1 MCVYCPSEVL
11 FSEYLTLMQG
21 LRDDVKKNACGVW
34 MKEEGKMNE
43 TGRRGIFSSY
53 CTILVGVL
61 SKVPKLEVEME

>member
-1 MCVYCPSEVL
+1 
-11 FSEYLTLMQG
+11 
-21 LRDDVKKNACGVW
+21 
-34 MKEEGKMNE
+34 MKEEGEMNE